1 MSLEKELKVAVRA
14 VAKAS
19 ALCEK
24 VQKTLCDDETVA
36 KKDRSPVTIADFGSQ
51 ALVIA
56 DIRNSFPHDPIV
68 GEEDAAILREN
79 AELRGKVHN
88 LVSEQNGEMN
98 AENMLDNIDYGAAD
112 TNFRERYWT
121 LDPIDGTKGF
131 LRGDQYAIALA
142 LVENGQVVLGVLGCP
157 NLPLDDKNPQAGQGC
172 LLYAIKDEGA
182 FQKPLHGGDAKHI
195 FVNGTSE
202 PQNAWFCESVEKGH
216 SKHDVHE
223 RIGELLGI
231 SKPPYRI
238 DSQCKYAVV
247 ARGGVPIYLR
257 LARGQEYKEKIWDH
271 AAGSFI
277 VKEAGGEV
285 TDFSN
290 NELDFSIGRTL
301 DKNTGILATNG
312 LLHKNVLEAIRKAL
326 AD

>member
-1 MSLEKELKVAVRA
+1 MAFEKELAVAMHA

-24 VQKTLCDDETVA
+24 VQNTLCDDETVA

-51 ALVIA
+51 ALIIN
-56 DIRNSFPHDPIV
+56 DIRKSFPQDAVV
-68 GEEDAAILREN
+68 GEEDAAILRQN
-79 AELRGKVHN
+79 VELWKKVHH
-88 LVSEQNGEMN
+88 LVSEQNEEMD
-98 AENMLDNIDYGAAD
+98 AETMLDDIDYGAVDAD
-112 TNFRERYWT
+112 FSKRYWT

-142 LVENGQVVLGVLGCP
+142 LVENGEVVLGVLGCP
-157 NLPLDDKNPQAGQGC
+157 NLPLEDDNPDAGQGC
-172 LLYAIKDEGA
+172 ILYAVKNQGA
-182 FQKPLHGGDAKHI
+182 FQKALASEETKQI
-195 FVNGTSE
+195 AVNPISE
-202 PQNAWFCESVEKGH
+202 IKNAWFCESVEKGH
-216 SKHDVHE
+216 SKHDVHK

-231 SKPPYRI
+231 TRPPYRI

-257 LARGQEYKEKIWDH
+257 LARGEEYKEKIWDH

-277 VKEAGGEV
+277 VKEAGGQV

-290 NELDFSIGRTL
+290 NELDFSLGRTL

-312 LLHKNVLEAIRKAL
+312 LLHDDVLSAIEKAL

>member
-1 MSLEKELKVAVRA
+1 MAFERELTVAISA
-14 VAKAS
+14 VTKAS

-24 VQKTLCDDETVA
+24 VQNTLCDDETVA
-36 KKDRSPVTIADFGSQ
+36 KEDRSPVTIADFGSQ
-51 ALVIA
+51 ALVIG
-56 DIRNSFPHDPIV
+56 DIRRSFPEDAVV

-79 AELRGKVHN
+79 AELEEKVHH
-88 LVSEQNGEMN
+88 LVSEQNEEID
-98 AENMLDNIDYGAAD
+98 AETMLNNIDFGAAD
-112 TNFRERYWT
+112 TDFSKRYWT

-157 NLPLDDKNPQAGQGC
+157 NLPLEDDNPDAGQGC
-172 LLYAIKDEGA
+172 ILYAVKDEGA
-182 FQKPLHGGDAKHI
+182 FQKALASEETKQI
-195 FVNGTSE
+195 TVNPISE
-202 PQNAWFCESVEKGH
+202 VKNAWFCESVEKGH
-216 SKHDVHE
+216 SKHDVHK

-231 SKPPYRI
+231 TRSPYRI
-238 DSQCKYAVV
+238 DSQCKYAVI

-257 LARGQEYKEKIWDH
+257 LARGKEYKEKIWDH
-271 AAGSFI
+271 AAGAFI
-277 VKEAGGEV
+277 VQEAGGQV

-290 NELDFSIGRTL
+290 NELDFSLGRTL

-312 LLHKNVLEAIRKAL
+312 LLHNNVLSAIKKAL

>member
-1 MSLEKELKVAVRA
+1 MAFEKELAVAMRA

-24 VQKTLCDDETVA
+24 VQTTLCDDETVA
-36 KKDRSPVTIADFGSQ
+36 KQDRSPVTIADFGSQ
-51 ALVIA
+51 ALVIG
-56 DIRNSFPHDPIV
+56 DIRKSFPHDAVV

-79 AELRGKVHN
+79 AELRKKVHH
-88 LVSEQNGEMN
+88 LVSEQNEEMD
-98 AENMLDNIDYGAAD
+98 AETMLDDIDYGAAD
-112 TNFRERYWT
+112 TDFSKRYWT

-157 NLPLDDKNPQAGQGC
+157 NLPLDDNNPKEGQGC

-182 FQKPLHGGDAKHI
+182 FQKPLKGGDAKQV
-195 FVNGTSE
+195 FVNKISE
-202 PQNAWFCESVEKGH
+202 TKNAWFCESVEKGH

-231 SKPPYRI
+231 TKPPYRI

-277 VKEAGGEV
+277 VKEAGGRV
-285 TDFSN
+285 TDFGN
-290 NELDFSIGRTL
+290 NELDFSLGRTL
-301 DKNTGILATNG
+301 DKNIGILATNG
-312 LLHKNVLEAIRKAL
+312 LLHDSVLTAIKKAL